1 MDLKNDD
8 GTIPILG
15 KKPRLCNICGKNYH
29 PFDVRCVYGNLV
41 ERIRQLLHANAAIPG
56 ILATNK
62 EVTELANTYQKL
74 AKDTAMALVI
84 CEKTVMEFENGTQ
97 IWKRFQ
103 EKLAEAGWQKISL
116 PDTDV
121 PPAVSNPESTIPNE
135 TESKQCT
142 GEIQPGETTA
152 PDSSPSTDA
161 ATPVESPQQ

>member
-1 MDLKNDD
+1 MDLENN
-8 GTIPILG
+8 GGAIPILG

-29 PFDVRCVYGNLV
+29 PFDVRCAYGNLV
-41 ERIRQLLHANAAIPG
+41 ERVRQLLHANAA

-103 EKLAEAGWQKISL
+103 EKLTEAGFMKTNISG
-116 PDTDV
+116 
-121 PPAVSNPESTIPNE
+121 
-135 TESKQCT
+135 
-142 GEIQPGETTA
+142 GE
-152 PDSSPSTDA
+152 PSAKEEISRISGVDKHEEQMQEDKE
-161 ATPVESPQQ
+161 V